1 MLVNGLLFEEVGG
14 EEGNVIGDVMDVKFI
29 LEQKTKVFKLNFA
42 VELCFLFLLHEGIIV
57 I

>member
-29 LEQKTKVFKLNFA
+29 LEQKMKGFELNFG
-42 VELCFLFLLHEGIIV
+42 VEL
-57 I
+57 